1 MKEVTVI
8 PVKVELLC
16 HLYKVLKHNQGY
28 LQWCACHYDDEEAGK
43 DWEDNKWTLALLEN
57 QIKLGVKYAK

>member
-16 HLYKVLKHNQGY
+16 YLYKVIKHNQGY
-28 LQWCACHYDDEEAGK
+28 VEHCASEYDDNLASK
-43 DWEDNKWTLALLEN
+43 DWESNKWTLALLEN

>member
-16 HLYKVLKHNQGY
+16 HLYEVLTQYHIYAKYIAEENNDEVVME
-28 LQWCACHYDDEEAGK
+28 QWL
-43 DWEDNKWTLALLEN
+43 DNNWTLALLEN